1 MSLELAF
8 ELLFKRLE
16 SLCDEVEELR
26 FNAADFFPPTHP
38 SGKINGDAHKQRP
51 PSPVETL
58 GENAEAVKGDLHE
71 ALDAFGKALGAIRP
85 PRDLQQA
92 QAGLIDVS
100 RYLND
105 AVDRF
110 RKEII
115 EPKTL
120 QLLSQM
126 ASELSGE
133 WPQWLRQ
140 IKSVIY
146 TIRDK
151 FLEVWR
157 ALCQCWEELADK
169 LSGGAVSVQT
179 TNIGQQI
186 TLPEDQ
192 FELRRKAEPQ
202 HEVARKAG
210 D

>member
-8 ELLFKRLE
+8 QLLSKRLE
-16 SLCDEVEELR
+16 SLSDEVEELR
-26 FNAADFFPPTHP
+26 FNAADFFPPTDP
-38 SGKINGDAHKQRP
+38 SAKNNSDEHKQRP
-51 PSPVETL
+51 PSPVESL

-71 ALDAFGKALGAIRP
+71 ALAAFGKALTAIRP

-92 QAGLIDVS
+92 QAALIDVS

-110 RKEII
+110 RKDIMQ
-115 EPKTL
+115 PMTL

-133 WPQWLRQ
+133 WPEWLRQ
-140 IKSVIY
+140 IKSITY

-157 ALCQCWEELADK
+157 ALCQCWEELSDK
-169 LSGGAVSVQT
+169 LNSNAVSVQT

-186 TLPEDQ
+186 TAPEMR
-192 FELRRKAEPQ
+192 ERVLE
-202 HEVARKAG
+202 G
-210 D
+210 MT

>member
-8 ELLFKRLE
+8 ELLSKRLE

-38 SGKINGDAHKQRP
+38 SGKMNGDVHKHRP

-71 ALDAFGKALGAIRP
+71 ALAAFGKALGATRP

-110 RKEII
+110 RKDII
-115 EPKTL
+115 QPKTL

-133 WPQWLRQ
+133 WPEWLRQ

-169 LSGGAVSVQT
+169 MSGGAVSVQN

-186 TLPEDQ
+186 TLREEQ
-192 FELRRKAEPQ
+192 FDLRRKAEPQ
-202 HEVARKAG
+202 HEVAHKAG

>member
-8 ELLFKRLE
+8 ELLSKRLE
-16 SLCDEVEELR
+16 SLRDEVEELR
-26 FNAADFFPPTHP
+26 FNAADFFPPAHP
-38 SGKINGDAHKQRP
+38 SGKPNGDAHKQRP

-71 ALDAFGKALGAIRP
+71 ALAAFGKALAAIRP
-85 PRDLQQA
+85 PRNLQQT

-110 RKEII
+110 RKDIM
-115 EPKTL
+115 EPMTV
-120 QLLSQM
+120 QVLSQM
-126 ASELSGE
+126 ATELGGE
-133 WPQWLRQ
+133 WPEWLGQ
-140 IKSVIY
+140 IKSIIY

-169 LSGGAVSVQT
+169 LSSGAVSVQT

-186 TLPEDQ
+186 TAPEM
-192 FELRRKAEPQ
+192 REPVL
-202 HEVARKAG
+202 EG
-210 D
+210 MT

>member
-8 ELLFKRLE
+8 ELLSKRLE
-16 SLCDEVEELR
+16 SLRDEVEELR
-26 FNAADFFPPTHP
+26 FNATDFFPPTDQ
-38 SGKINGDAHKQRP
+38 SEKSNGHEQNQRP

-58 GENAEAVKGDLHE
+58 GENAIAVKGDLHE
-71 ALDAFGKALGAIRP
+71 ALSAFGNAFAAIRP
-85 PRDLQQA
+85 PRDLQRA

-110 RKEII
+110 RKDIM
-115 EPKTL
+115 EPMTV
-120 QLLSQM
+120 QVLSQM
-126 ASELSGE
+126 ATELGGE
-133 WPQWLRQ
+133 WSEWLGQ
-140 IKSVIY
+140 IKSIIY

-169 LSGGAVSVQT
+169 LSSGAVSVQT

-186 TLPEDQ
+186 TAPEMR
-192 FELRRKAEPQ
+192 EAVLE
-202 HEVARKAG
+202 G
-210 D
+210 MT

>member
-8 ELLFKRLE
+8 ELLSKRLE
-16 SLCDEVEELR
+16 SLRDEVEELR

-38 SGKINGDAHKQRP
+38 GANNNSDEHKQRA

-71 ALDAFGKALGAIRP
+71 ALAAFAKALAAMRP
-85 PRDLQQA
+85 PRDLQHA
-92 QAGLIDVS
+92 QAALIDVS

-110 RKEII
+110 RKDIMQ
-115 EPKTL
+115 PTTL
-120 QLLSQM
+120 QLLSEM

-133 WPQWLRQ
+133 WPEWLQQ
-140 IKSVIY
+140 IKSITY
-146 TIRDK
+146 TTRDK

-169 LSGGAVSVQT
+169 LSSSAVSVQT

-186 TLPEDQ
+186 TAPEMR
-192 FELRRKAEPQ
+192 ETVLE
-202 HEVARKAG
+202 G
-210 D
+210 MT

>member
-8 ELLFKRLE
+8 ELLSKRLE

-38 SGKINGDAHKQRP
+38 SAKNNSDHHKQRA
-51 PSPVETL
+51 PSPVESL

-71 ALDAFGKALGAIRP
+71 ALAAFGKALTAVRP
-85 PRDLQQA
+85 PRDLYRA
-92 QAGLIDVS
+92 QAALIDVS

-110 RKEII
+110 RKDIMQ
-115 EPKTL
+115 PMTL

-126 ASELSGE
+126 ANELRGE
-133 WPQWLRQ
+133 WPDWLQQ
-140 IKSVIY
+140 IKSITY
-146 TIRDK
+146 TTRDK

-157 ALCQCWEELADK
+157 TLCQCWEELADK
-169 LSGGAVSVQT
+169 LSSSAVSVRT

-186 TLPEDQ
+186 TAPEMR
-192 FELRRKAEPQ
+192 ETVLE
-202 HEVARKAG
+202 G
-210 D
+210 MT

>member
-1 MSLELAF
+1 MSLELAC
-8 ELLFKRLE
+8 ELLSKRLE

-38 SGKINGDAHKQRP
+38 NANNNSDGHKQRA

-71 ALDAFGKALGAIRP
+71 ALAAFAKALAAIRP
-85 PRDLQQA
+85 PRDLQHA
-92 QAGLIDVS
+92 QAALIDVS

-110 RKEII
+110 RKDIMQ
-115 EPKTL
+115 PTTL
-120 QLLSQM
+120 QLLSEM

-133 WPQWLRQ
+133 WPEWLQQ
-140 IKSVIY
+140 IKSITY
-146 TIRDK
+146 TTRDK

-169 LSGGAVSVQT
+169 LSSSAVSVQT

-186 TLPEDQ
+186 TAPEMR
-192 FELRRKAEPQ
+192 ETVLE
-202 HEVARKAG
+202 G
-210 D
+210 MT

>member
-8 ELLFKRLE
+8 ELLSKRLE
-16 SLCDEVEELR
+16 SLSDEVEELR
-26 FNAADFFPPTHP
+26 FNAADFFPPAHP
-38 SGKINGDAHKQRP
+38 GGKTNGDEHKQRP

-71 ALDAFGKALGAIRP
+71 GLATFGKALAAIRP
-85 PRDLQQA
+85 PRNLQQT

-110 RKEII
+110 RKDIM
-115 EPKTL
+115 EPMTV
-120 QLLSQM
+120 QVLSQM
-126 ASELSGE
+126 ATELGGE
-133 WPQWLRQ
+133 WPEWLGQ
-140 IKSVIY
+140 IKSIIY

-169 LSGGAVSVQT
+169 LSSGAVSVQT

-186 TLPEDQ
+186 TAPEM
-192 FELRRKAEPQ
+192 REPVL
-202 HEVARKAG
+202 EG
-210 D
+210 MT

>member
-8 ELLFKRLE
+8 ELLSKRLE
-16 SLCDEVEELR
+16 SLRDEVEELR
-26 FNAADFFPPTHP
+26 FNAADFFPPTDP
-38 SGKINGDAHKQRP
+38 SAKNNSDEHKQRP

-71 ALDAFGKALGAIRP
+71 ALAAFRRALAAGRP

-110 RKEII
+110 GKDII
-115 EPKTL
+115 EPMRL
-120 QLLSQM
+120 QVLSQM
-126 ASELSGE
+126 AGELSGE
-133 WPQWLRQ
+133 WPEWLVQ
-140 IKSVIY
+140 IKSIIY
-146 TIRDK
+146 TIRDR

-169 LSGGAVSVQT
+169 LSSGAVSVRT

-186 TLPEDQ
+186 TAPDM
-192 FELRRKAEPQ
+192 REPVL
-202 HEVARKAG
+202 EG
-210 D
+210 MT